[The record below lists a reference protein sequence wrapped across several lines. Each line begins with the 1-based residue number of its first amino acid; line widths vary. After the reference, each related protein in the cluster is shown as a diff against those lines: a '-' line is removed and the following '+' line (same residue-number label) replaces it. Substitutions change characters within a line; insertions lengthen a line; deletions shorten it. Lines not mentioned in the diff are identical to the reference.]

1 MPILPRRSTTAATM
15 PDEIEVPNLR
25 ADPRYEAASS
35 LLSSFRDRFIRL
47 QQERDRLILDHAL
60 RGKPA
65 DPKSSADAVLRQRL
79 AQMQA
84 LPPLPAGGEAG
95 STTDTNDAIARGVAL
110 MAGYAAPK
118 PQDHA
123 TQIADI
129 DRAITVMHDAVIAQT
144 EVVDEIHQQ
153 LTLEIANDLKPE
165 WDALQLLW
173 YRSAQDFAAMTRRV
187 QDLRIRITAAG
198 IGSRSDLLA
207 MPNVRSPL
215 MLGDETVWDSE
226 ISTWRRILERLGI
239 LS

>member
-35 LLSSFRDRFIRL
+35 LLSSFRDRLIRL
-47 QQERDRLILDHAL
+47 Q
-60 RGKPA
+60 
-65 DPKSSADAVLRQRL
+65 
-79 AQMQA
+79 QA